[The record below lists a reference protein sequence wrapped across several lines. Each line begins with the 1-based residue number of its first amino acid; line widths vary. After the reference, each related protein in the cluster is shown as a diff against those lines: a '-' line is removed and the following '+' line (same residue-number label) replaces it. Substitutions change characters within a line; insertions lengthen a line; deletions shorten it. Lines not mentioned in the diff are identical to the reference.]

1 MRGRKKGR
9 EEEIR
14 EARDVFKKKKTNPN
28 EKIEVW
34 RYYWILIQIFSAT
47 LHKSKKKSWMIFFLG
62 VE

>member
-34 RYYWILIQIFSAT
+34 RFY
-47 LHKSKKKSWMIFFLG
+47 
-62 VE
+62 

>member
-34 RYYWILIQIFSAT
+34 RFYQIIIQIFSAT
-47 LHKSKKKSWMIFFLG
+47 LHKAKKILDDILLG
-62 VE
+62 R

>member
-14 EARDVFKKKKTNPN
+14 EARDVFKKKNTNPN

-34 RYYWILIQIFSAT
+34 RFYQIIIQNFQQRCTKEKHEDIL
-47 LHKSKKKSWMIFFLG
+47 LG
-62 VE
+62 R